1 MAVKDLMRVDVVLA
15 RPSHIGRIAR
25 RMRDIDRIECEAM
38 GHSPKMALREG
49 LFNSTKVWTAL
60 VDGKPEAM
68 FGLVVNSALTGTGV
82 PWFLGTDEVYKH
94 GKALLLWGP
103 AFVSI
108 IRDSS
113 PRAANLVSA
122 DNFKAIRL
130 FGKWG
135 FVVHDDLQYHKG
147 IAFRRFELA
156 GVQ

>member
-1 MAVKDLMRVDVVLA
+1 MAGEDLMRVDVVLA
-15 RPSHIGRIAR
+15 RPRHVGRIAR
-25 RMRDIDRIECEAM
+25 RMRTIDRIECEAM

-49 LFNSTKVWTAL
+49 LFNSAKVWTAL

-68 FGLVVNSALTGTGV
+68 FGLVVNSALTGTGT
-82 PWFLGTDEVYKH
+82 PWFLGTDEVYRH

-113 PRAANLVSA
+113 PRASNLVSA

-130 FGKWG
+130 LGKWG
-135 FVVHDDLQYHKG
+135 FVVHPELSYHKDV
-147 IAFRRFELA
+147 AFRRFELR
-156 GVQ
+156 V